1 MGLDRLKPRCR
12 WVWVCSCLSRGEIPS
27 PTPGLLE
34 VFDVFEVVGD
44 LIGGVA
50 LVFLALSSVSCLPTK
65 DWAVLLRA
73 AREEPKE
80 VGMAM
85 EVGGMPM
92 E

>member
-1 MGLDRLKPRCR
+1 M
-12 WVWVCSCLSRGEIPS
+12 WVCSCRSRGEIPS

-34 VFDVFEVVGD
+34 LFDVFEVVGD
-44 LIGGVA
+44 LVGGVA
-50 LVFLALSSVSCLPTK
+50 LDFLALSSVSCLVDTK

-73 AREEPKE
+73 ARVEPKE

>member
-27 PTPGLLE
+27 PTPPGLLE
-34 VFDVFEVVGD
+34 VFEVFEVVGD
-44 LIGGVA
+44 LVGGVA
-50 LVFLALSSVSCLPTK
+50 LVFLALSSLSCLVDTK

-73 AREEPKE
+73 AREDPKE
-80 VGMAM
+80 VGM